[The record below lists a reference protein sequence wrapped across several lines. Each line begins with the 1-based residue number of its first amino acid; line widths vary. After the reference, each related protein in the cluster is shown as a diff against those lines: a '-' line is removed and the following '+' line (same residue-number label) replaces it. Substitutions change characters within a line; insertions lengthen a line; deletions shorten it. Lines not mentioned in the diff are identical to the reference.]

1 MRRPVRSNNITNRKL
16 FNNGGFPTMGAQAQM
31 PNPLNVNMGGTLP
44 QANNIMAPSGILASS
59 TELSNAVGDQALA
72 QSFAPTANMNSGG
85 IASFA
90 HGGTHSATS
99 FPGAQRQA
107 NAADYLNTLLG
118 EIGVGAQNV
127 GRRAVD
133 TLDNLYQEEMPIFGG
148 SPYEPKY
155 NTVSIDGMGKTVET
169 EGTEGL
175 NPRVEQGTVMML
187 PTFGEVLGVTKDFKW
202 QSFDNENRLVSDK
215 NFSFATISADGS
227 SIDAKTWFNETAPDT
242 AERLFPGPFSFGGRE
257 ESLINDFVGARSSV
271 ESMVEYMVKAKPEQ
285 EGAINYVTEKILSEN
300 PNIDPMD
307 FREQMAVAL
316 KDMTEGQNSG
326 ILDIKQEGAANLYQ
340 DTQGQDT
347 ITLAESIDANKTP
360 VDEIMEQMQDVSN
373 YEPRPIDD
381 SIVGEG
387 EIETDIDLALSRW
400 KGQGYSSAFIET
412 LRKEGKNDEFISEL
426 VSRINPDQAASEQE
440 TNYTTVYDEALGTGT
455 GEEEKVITKDGV
467 RSYNLTGGNPN
478 PSAKKDSDIS
488 TGQGLGMFA
497 GLTGEDLENIEAPQ
511 GQKNIIAK
519 DAQQTIEEL
528 NKASKELTTQQATE
542 ANVVKAASIAG
553 DTVVEQIT
561 RGDGQES
568 VNDTLDR
575 FAKEFMDRMPK
586 FKGKTEN
593 EKGWDLIMLGSAI
606 MGGTSPNALENI
618 GKGFLAT
625 GDRFTSDDKAKRAY
639 ENDIQLGAAKYSL
652 SKLATQEA
660 RDAAD
665 KRNITMMV
673 AGKDMKYDG
682 VDYEKGSLIQ
692 VNLTKLLEGPLPDG
706 LTTQSLYSAALKT
719 VDDAN
724 TVFAQNVAAATKLKN
739 DTITK
744 NTITRTEETA
754 LLAKNSKLT
763 KSYKSS
769 VTGRLY
775 LNRAIDILNYNP
787 DAISGGKSV
796 VKEAYE
802 RFKNALNFNK
812 DKYKGEW
819 GKEDDDGNAW
829 AARDSKTGEYLNAT
843 RQNYNMNV
851 RIAFQNLI
859 PVALAG
865 VQSANSIS
873 NRDVQFLADAFI
885 DSGALDEN
893 GLLNENVWRNVE
905 TIKARLNA
913 TNDLFL
919 RQEEGFL
926 EDMQK
931 EFDSLGGRYRPMV
944 DKSGD
949 PGVARASSYV
959 PENMPY
965 LYNYQTGLPEEDDDG
980 NLIPNPNYVGNYAA
994 TLREVNKKIRTTGY
1008 VKSADGKWRLK

>member
-90 HGGTHSATS
+90 HGGTHNATS
-99 FPGAQRQA
+99 FPGQVGQ
-107 NAADYLNTLLG
+107 DYLTDLLKQMNIGIGDSAKRFKETIIDKGRSFIPPILGGKAYEEPGLSDEVIQSTVNATVYGEPFGVSRDFNWEPFDATTNTRTIRGAFKIPVITGDIGYQGVGLLG
-118 EIGVGAQNV
+118 SQKMLGNTRFAPPPTEMNAKEWFRETATQTANRIFPGENVSEIPSVEGMIDYMKMGQ
-127 GRRAVD
+127 
-133 TLDNLYQEEMPIFGG
+133 Q
-148 SPYEPKY
+148 PYA
-155 NTVSIDGMGKTVET
+155 
-169 EGTEGL
+169 
-175 NPRVEQGTVMML
+175 
-187 PTFGEVLGVTKDFKW
+187 
-202 QSFDNENRLVSDK
+202 
-215 NFSFATISADGS
+215 ATIDELSK
-227 SIDAKTWFNETAPDT
+227 SILT
-242 AERLFPGPFSFGGRE
+242 
-257 ESLINDFVGARSSV
+257 
-271 ESMVEYMVKAKPEQ
+271 
-285 EGAINYVTEKILSEN
+285 EN
-300 PNIDPMD
+300 PDINPMD
-307 FREQMAVAL
+307 FREQLSVAL
-316 KDMTEGQNSG
+316 KTMVESDNPGVQG
-326 ILDIKQEGAANLYQ
+326 IIAEAEQESAAAI
-340 DTQGQDT
+340 TQ
-347 ITLAESIDANKTP
+347 AEEIEANKLS
-360 VDEIMEQMQDVSN
+360 VDDVQKSMDDVINYKEQ
-373 YEPRPIDD
+373 PIDP
-381 SIVGEG
+381 SIVGTS
-387 EIETDIDLALSRW
+387 IETDIDLALSRW

-412 LRKEGKNDEFISEL
+412 LREEGKNDEFISEL
-426 VSRINPDQAASEQE
+426 VSRIDPDQAASEQE
-440 TNYTTVYDEALGTGT
+440 TNFTTVYDETVGQK
-455 GEEEKVITKDGV
+455 GEEGEDEVINSDGIT
-467 RSYNLTGGNPN
+467 SYNLKGKRKSDPNAVTGGEGFDTPGYN
-478 PSAKKDSDIS
+478 A
-488 TGQGLGMFA
+488 A
-497 GLTGEDLENIEAPQ
+497 GLENIEAPQ
-511 GQKNIIAK
+511 NQKNILAS
-519 DAQQTIEEL
+519 DAQQEVERL
-528 NKASKELTTQQATE
+528 NKANKELATKQATE
-542 ANVVKAASIAG
+542 ANVVKAASNAG
-553 DTVVEQIT
+553 DEIFVQQT
-561 RGDGQES
+561 RGDGQEA

-706 LTTQSLYSAALKT
+706 LTTQGLYSAALKT

-724 TVFAQNVAAATKLKN
+724 TVFAQNVAAAAKLKN

-802 RFKNALNFNK
+802 RFKNALNFGNK
-812 DKYKGEW
+812 YEKTWGEEDK
-819 GKEDDDGNAW
+819 DGNAW
-829 AARDSKTGEYLNAT
+829 GARDSETGEYLNAT

-885 DSGALDEN
+885 DSGAIDEN
-893 GLLNENVWRNVE
+893 GLFNENVWKNAK
-905 TIKARLNA
+905 TIKAKLNA

-944 DKSGD
+944 DESGD